1 MKNDPLEGCV
11 REKREGEGERAK
23 DSIVGG
29 RKRER
34 ERRRKIWRETDR
46 RSDENEDV
54 IGEKSISGEK
64 QSEEGGGAVS
74 KRTSVQ
80 VSESCISH
88 N

>member
-1 MKNDPLEGCV
+1 MCARKE
-11 REKREGEGERAK
+11 REKERERAK
-23 DSIVGG
+23 DSIVRG
-29 RKRER
+29 RKRE
-34 ERRRKIWRETDR
+34 KIWRETDR

-64 QSEEGGGAVS
+64 QSEGEGGGTVS